1 MSFSGSLFFPPP
13 VNPGGVGGGAVETM
27 GNRSHVSEARDEP
40 VNNTC
45 SSKVR
50 YKLQEANINHSM
62 LLALIK
68 NNSVIPEEEILR

>member
-1 MSFSGSLFFPPP
+1 
-13 VNPGGVGGGAVETM
+13 M